1 MSERAPPQMEQP
13 KTALEERDTLLSVA
27 AHEIRTPLASLR
39 LYLDAV
45 IKAADRGSLDPVDV
59 AVRLRKARRQCD
71 RLNVLLNNLMD
82 VSRAPSRP
90 LSVVLEPVDIVATV
104 AGVCERLRDQFTHQG
119 RKLEAATPP
128 GPLWGDWD
136 RIRLEQILTN
146 LITNAHKHAPG
157 APVLVEVKATAGDR
171 VQLTVADQ
179 GPGITAE
186 DRQRIFERFTQAHVT
201 EGGRGL
207 GLWIVAQIVEA
218 FGGTIQLNNG
228 PTGGATFTVDLPRR
242 LDPSATVPPAPAGT
256 AR

>member
-1 MSERAPPQMEQP
+1 MSEPATEHKDQP
-13 KTALEERDTLLSVA
+13 KSALDERDTLLSVA

-90 LSVVLEPVDIVATV
+90 LSVTLEPVDIVATAV
-104 AGVCERLRDQFTHQG
+104 GVCERLRDQFTHQG
-119 RKLEAATPP
+119 RKLEVATPP

-146 LITNAHKHAPG
+146 LISNAHKHAPG
-157 APVLVEVKATAGDR
+157 ALVCVDVKAIDGNLVELSVS
-171 VQLTVADQ
+171 DQ
-179 GPGITAE
+179 GPGIRAE
-186 DRQRIFERFTQAHVT
+186 DRHRIFERFAQAHPT
-201 EGGRGL
+201 EGGMGL

-218 FGGTIQLNNG
+218 FGGTVRLTSAPG
-228 PTGGATFTVDLPRR
+228 GGATFTVALPRGQGQGDGD
-242 LDPSATVPPAPAGT
+242 LG
-256 AR
+256 

>member
-1 MSERAPPQMEQP
+1 MSERATDHKELS
-13 KTALEERDTLLSVA
+13 KSELDERDTLLSVA

-90 LSVVLEPVDIVATV
+90 LSVALEPVDIVATTL
-104 AGVCERLRDQFTHQG
+104 GVCDRLRDQFTHQG
-119 RKLEAATPP
+119 RKLEVATPSA
-128 GPLWGDWD
+128 PLWGDWD

-157 APVLVEVKATAGDR
+157 APVAVEVKAIDGNL
-171 VQLTVADQ
+171 VQLTVSDQ
-179 GPGITAE
+179 GPGIRAE
-186 DRQRIFERFTQAHVT
+186 DRQRIFERFAQAHPT
-201 EGGRGL
+201 EGGMGL
-207 GLWIVAQIVEA
+207 GLWIAGQIVEA
-218 FGGTIQLNNG
+218 FGGTIRLTS
-228 PTGGATFTVDLPRR
+228 PASGGAAFTVVLPRGKGK
-242 LDPSATVPPAPAGT
+242 DGGQVG
-256 AR
+256 